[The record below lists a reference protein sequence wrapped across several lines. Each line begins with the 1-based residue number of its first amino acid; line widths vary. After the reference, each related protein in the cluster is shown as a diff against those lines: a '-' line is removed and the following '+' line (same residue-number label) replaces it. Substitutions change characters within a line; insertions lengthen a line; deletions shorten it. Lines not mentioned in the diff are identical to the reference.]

1 MTLIATMLNERS
13 QIQKSIGL
21 LHLYAVKKQTGCRSH
36 NIGYLSVEY

>member
-1 MTLIATMLNERS
+1 MNLIATMLNERS

-21 LHLYAVKKQTGCRSH
+21 LHLYAVKQPGYRSH